1 MGYYTCYTLKII
13 KGSEDLIEEFRN
25 QFDSARYIKKKI
37 GYAIDKF
44 GNTNQ
49 ECKWYSSNEEL
60 IKFSLN
66 HPDVLFKLSGEG
78 EESGDIW
85 DLYVQNGKSQ
95 LCVAE
100 IVLEPFDPEKLK

>member
-1 MGYYTCYTLKII
+1 MGYYTRYTLEII
-13 KGSEDLIEEFRN
+13 NGSEDLIEEFRN
-25 QFDSARYIKKKI
+25 QNDSARY
-37 GYAIDKF
+37 AIDEF
-44 GNTNQ
+44 GNTIQ
-49 ECKWYSSNEEL
+49 ECKWYSSNDEL

-85 DLYVQNGKSQ
+85 DLYVKNGKSQ

-100 IVLEPFDPEKLK
+100 IVRPPFDPEKLK

>member
-13 KGSEDLIEEFRN
+13 NGSEDLIEEFRN
-25 QFDSARYIKKKI
+25 QFDSARY
-37 GYAIDKF
+37 AIDEF

-66 HPDVLFKLSGEG
+66 HPDVLFKLSGVG
-78 EESGDIW
+78 EDSGDIW
-85 DLYVQNGKSQ
+85 DLYVKNGKSQ

-100 IVLEPFDPEKLK
+100 IVLAPFDPEKLK